1 MFELEKILQGLYKI
15 IYKDVKSTDI
25 INDLAKEN
33 KDISYITKNIYGILE
48 NKLYL
53 DYIICKLSK
62 RKIKNINKKVLIVL
76 EIGIYNIHFLSRKNY
91 AIVDNLVELTKSFSK
106 KSRGFV
112 NAILRSYIRDEENLS
127 KIDIDDELKY
137 LSIKYSMP
145 GWIIKYLDKSY
156 GKDFVIKFLKSLN
169 KERKLSIRVNLNKIS
184 KKDLKDS
191 LLKKGYKIADS
202 NISSLSIIVLNPSAL
217 VDTSEFKKGFF
228 TIQSEGSIKV
238 VEALDP
244 KKDSSILDLC
254 AAPGTKTSLI
264 GEMVEN
270 ESIIVANDL
279 VFNKL
284 SKINENIKRLDLTNI
299 KITNFDASILVDNYK
314 EKFDYVLCDLPCSGF
329 GLIDRKPEIRYN
341 RTMEDVINLSKL
353 QKKILDKAF
362 LYLKKGGILLYSTC
376 TLGDKENLDNY
387 KYLENKKKLKNIKID
402 GKSYIEL
409 NPFDDETDAFF
420 MTKFEKIWLWKI
432 QLMISLFVK

>member
-1 MFELEKILQGLYKI
+1 MFELEKILQGLFKI

-25 INDLAKEN
+25 INDYAK
-33 KDISYITKNIYGILE
+33 KDRDISYITKNIYGILE

-53 DYIICKLSK
+53 DYIIGKLSK
-62 RKIKNINKKVLIVL
+62 RKIKNINKKVLIIL

-91 AIVDNLVELTKSFSK
+91 AIVDNLVEFTKSISK
-106 KSRGFV
+106 KSKGFV

-127 KIDIDDELKY
+127 KIEIKDELKK

-145 GWIIKYLDKSY
+145 IWIIKYLEKSY
-156 GKDFVIKFLKSLN
+156 GKDFVVKFLKSLN
-169 KERKLSIRVNLNKIS
+169 EERKLSIRVNLNKIS

-191 LLKKGYKIADS
+191 LLKKGYKLADS
-202 NISSLSIIVLNPSAL
+202 KITNLSLIVLNPSGL
-217 VDTSEFKKGFF
+217 VDTSEFKEGFF

-238 VEALDP
+238 VEALNP
-244 KKDSSILDLC
+244 KKNSTILDLC

-270 ESIIVANDL
+270 KSMIIANDL

-284 SKINENIKRLDLTNI
+284 SKINENIKRLDLDNI
-299 KITNFDASILVDNYK
+299 KITNFDASILVDDYK

-329 GLIDRKPEIRYN
+329 GLVDRKPEIRYN
-341 RTMEDVINLSKL
+341 RTMEDVKNLSKL
-353 QKKILDKAF
+353 QKRILDKAF
-362 LYLKKGGILLYSTC
+362 LYLKKGGVMLYSTC
-376 TLGDKENLDNY
+376 TLGDEENLKNY
-387 KYLENKKKLKNIKID
+387 KYLQSKKKLKNVKID

-409 NPFDDETDAFF
+409 NPFNDKTDAFF
-420 MTKFEKIWLWKI
+420 MTKFEKI
-432 QLMISLFVK
+432 